1 MALTAPPTAPSTSDP
16 STFAARADALVA
28 WHATNVTELDAL
40 QTDVAAK
47 QSTASTAATTATTQA
62 GNASTSA
69 SNASTSASTA
79 TTQASTATTQAGIAT
94 TKAAEAAA
102 SAAVA
107 SGAAAF
113 VDTNPVVK
121 GSADATKQVRFE
133 VDGLTTATTRVL
145 TVPDAD
151 LTLVGVDTAQ
161 TLTNKTLTSPTLTTP
176 ALGAPA
182 SGDLSSCT
190 ADGTNA
196 VGFRHIPQN
205 DQTTTYGVVLTD
217 AGKHIHKGGTG
228 AFTATIPSNAS
239 VAFPI
244 GTAITFI
251 NSAASGNLTIA
262 ITTDTMRLAGA
273 GTTGSRTLAAYGV
286 ATVVKVTSTLWQI
299 SGTNLT

>member
-47 QSTASTAATTATTQA
+47 QSTASTAASTATTQA

-107 SGAAAF
+107 AGAAAF

-151 LTLVGVDTAQ
+151 LTLVGLTTAQ
-161 TLTNKTLTSPTLTTP
+161 TLTNKTLTGYTETVY
-176 ALGAPA
+176 AL
-182 SGDLSSCT
+182 S
-190 ADGTNA
+190 
-196 VGFRHIPQN
+196 
-205 DQTTTYGVVLTD
+205 
-217 AGKHIHKGGTG
+217 
-228 AFTATIPSNAS
+228 
-239 VAFPI
+239 
-244 GTAITFI
+244 GTAIDPANGTIQTKTLSANTTFTE
-251 NSAASGNLTIA
+251 SIA
-262 ITTDTMRLAGA
+262 DGQSVILGITAGA
-273 GTTGSRTLAAYGV
+273 YTVTWPTTTWAKVGGGGAAPTLVSSGV
-286 ATVVKVTSTLWQI
+286 NWITLWQAG
-299 SGTNLT
+299 STLYGSFLGTT

>member
-40 QTDVAAK
+40 QIDVAAK
-47 QSTASTAATTATTQA
+47 QGTASTAASTAAAAAVTAAEDAIATAEDRVQT
-62 GNASTSA
+62 GLDRTSA
-69 SNASTSASTA
+69 TAS
-79 TTQASTATTQAGIAT
+79 
-94 TKAAEAAA
+94 AAAAAA

-121 GSADATKQVRFE
+121 GSVDATKQVRFE
-133 VDGLTTATTRVL
+133 VDGLTTGTTRVL

-151 LTLVGVDTAQ
+151 LTIVGADTAQ

-176 ALGAPA
+176 ALGTPA
-182 SGDLSSCT
+182 SGNLSSCT

-196 VGFRHIPQN
+196 VGFLHIPQN
-205 DQTTTYGVVLTD
+205 DKTTTYGIVLAD

-228 AFTATIPSNAS
+228 AFTVTIPANAS

-286 ATVVKVTSTLWQI
+286 ATAVKVTATLWQI